1 MIIKEFNIDLN
12 YINNNGES
20 RPFSVVA
27 DKGSIF
33 SLMVKKQTG
42 STITYYD
49 FNTTTFVSSQKRLKN
64 RKLLTGSFSGSI
76 LFPAGG
82 LSSGNN
88 PNTYTLMLF
97 AESAYGT
104 SHVPSVEARF
114 PDGTVDLNS
123 STGSN
128 SNLLQKILYQFP
140 QTVVTLSAITPNN
153 LSGYAGMSIVSESIS
168 VQRGKNT
175 GKIPFKITCTLGS
188 TKAGKKKRKPVTS
201 DLSAFAARTLGEPVA
216 IPGVTANQGGEPGI
230 DLTINNLP
238 RSNSDTFTVAEA
250 GATAVGMT
258 IKGVAIDG
266 VYDKDHPV
274 IVTAVNSNTI
284 TINKRVSIANVVA
297 NTAVTANDIRYR
309 RWKCT
314 EIQGLVPGMLAYSGG
329 VAAGTKI
336 SKYLDTT
343 DQLIE
348 TTDSDGG
355 VKEKTITTVN
365 FDVPALDVL
374 GHKPVFQYG
383 VLSSQQGIITFDT
396 PQVVASNRN
405 VGTKFYAYGPQA
417 INSLYNSTLDITDLE
432 VEIEKVVTTVNDANA
447 DGATAQGNIT
457 VASSSGVMDDVSV
470 MSGVNITATA
480 ADPTVTNVNGNILTV
495 SPNQFLQNG
504 QTLTFTGAG
513 RVINITGNV
522 NFTNIDKTDFSLMFD
537 IEKLVTAV

>member
-20 RPFSVVA
+20 RPFTVVA

-42 STITYYD
+42 SVITYYD

-64 RKLLTGSFSGSI
+64 RKLITGSFSGSI

-97 AESAYGT
+97 AESAFGT
-104 SHVPSVEARF
+104 SHALVTEARF
-114 PDGTVDLNS
+114 PDGTLDLNS

-140 QTVVTLSAITPNN
+140 DTTISIGAQSPNL
-153 LSGYAGMSIVSESIS
+153 LSGFSGMNVSGEHIV
-168 VQRGKNT
+168 VQRGNNT

-188 TKAGKKKRKPVTS
+188 TKTGKIKRQPVVS
-201 DLSAFAARTLGEPVA
+201 DLAAFVGRTLGEPMP
-216 IPGVTANQGGEPGI
+216 IPGVTANQGGESGVS
-230 DLTINNLP
+230 LTINNLP
-238 RSNSDTFTVAEA
+238 RNNSNTFDVEEP
-250 GATAVGMT
+250 GAAAIGMT
-258 IKGVAIDG
+258 VKGVGID
-266 VYDKDHPV
+266 DTDHPV
-274 IVTAVNSNTI
+274 IITGISGGTI
-284 TINKRVSIANVVA
+284 TVSKNLTIANVVA
-297 NTAVTANDIRYR
+297 NASATANDIRYR
-309 RWKCT
+309 RWNCS
-314 EIQGLVPGMLAYSGG
+314 EIQGLVPGMIAYSGG
-329 VAAGTKI
+329 AAGSKI
-336 SKYLDTT
+336 SRYLDTT

-374 GHKPVFQYG
+374 GYKPVFEYG
-383 VLSSQQGIITFDT
+383 VLKSQQGVITLDT
-396 PQVVASNRN
+396 PQIVVSNRN
-405 VGTKFYAYGPQA
+405 VGTKFYAYGPQT
-417 INSLYNSTLDITDLE
+417 IKSLFNSTLNITDLE
-432 VEIEKVVTTVNDANA
+432 IEIEKVVTTVNDANA

-457 VASSSGVMDDVSV
+457 VASSSGIMDDVSV

-513 RVINITGNV
+513 RVINITGNI
-522 NFTNIDKTDFSLMFD
+522 NFTNIDSTNFSISFD
-537 IEKLVTAV
+537 LEKLITAV